1 MDRPKSLI
9 QTDPPTEDSLLSDL
23 RADQIQDCG
32 DAYVRMGV
40 GGGIFSGKP
49 MTQDLAKTTSCEI
62 LPCLLQRST

>member
-1 MDRPKSLI
+1 MIEWVSYSDHKIKVCSL
-9 QTDPPTEDSLLSDL
+9 
-23 RADQIQDCG
+23 
-32 DAYVRMGV
+32 YVRMGV